1 MIRLNSCL
9 FHNLEPFIVKD
20 SGSRLLW
27 SVIIFFIGDQRG
39 VRADL
44 LLVEDQL
51 VGVELVSSVTHESV
65 SVFGP

>member
-1 MIRLNSCL
+1 MIRLNSCF

-51 VGVELVSSVTHESV
+51 VSVELVSSVTHESV

>member
-1 MIRLNSCL
+1 MIRLNSCF

-27 SVIIFFIGDQRG
+27 SVIIFFICDQRG

-51 VGVELVSSVTHESV
+51 VSVELVSSVTHESV